1 MVSFLFHKLLINFEK
16 YSLNS
21 ENEVASL
28 EEVKKTKD
36 AEIEKY
42 KKYLS
47 KAKKIIESFGG
58 SAKTAPEDALE
69 VCLLEREREWERE
82 SLHTPVGVHMLK
94 LKKFGEVLVMTV
106 GTYLKLW

>member
-1 MVSFLFHKLLINFEK
+1 M
-16 YSLNS
+16 
-21 ENEVASL
+21 ASL
-28 EEVKKTKD
+28 EETKKVKD

-69 VCLLEREREWERE
+69 V
-82 SLHTPVGVHMLK
+82 
-94 LKKFGEVLVMTV
+94 
-106 GTYLKLW
+106 

>member
-1 MVSFLFHKLLINFEK
+1 MKL
-16 YSLNS
+16 SLPLSAVS
-21 ENEVASL
+21 ENEVVSL

-58 SAKTAPEDALE
+58 SAKSTPEDALE
-69 VCLLEREREWERE
+69 VRERENERERESERE
-82 SLHTPVGVHMLK
+82 REKMGKEGMRMCWFAGYCLK
-94 LKKFGEVLVMTV
+94 RRHFGEDFIVIGLFR
-106 GTYLKLW
+106 

>member
-1 MVSFLFHKLLINFEK
+1 M
-16 YSLNS
+16 
-21 ENEVASL
+21 ASL

-69 VCLLEREREWERE
+69 VREREREREKKRERE

-94 LKKFGEVLVMTV
+94 LKKFGEVLVMIV

>member
-1 MVSFLFHKLLINFEK
+1 M
-16 YSLNS
+16 
-21 ENEVASL
+21 ASL

-69 VCLLEREREWERE
+69 VCLLERERE
-82 SLHTPVGVHMLK
+82 
-94 LKKFGEVLVMTV
+94 
-106 GTYLKLW
+106 